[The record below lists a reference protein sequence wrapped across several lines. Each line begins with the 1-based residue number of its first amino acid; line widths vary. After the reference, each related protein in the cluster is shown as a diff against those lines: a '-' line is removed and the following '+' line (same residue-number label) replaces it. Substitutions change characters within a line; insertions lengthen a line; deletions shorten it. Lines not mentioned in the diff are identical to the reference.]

1 MEKELELPPITNRKK
16 EDYTSM
22 EKYVLSKLEIAEK
35 TIQDLVNENELLN
48 KKVNTEK
55 HRLTVQQLTQLK
67 KQFLEHTKTLDD
79 EYFKEH
85 NEYRMHVDIL
95 EEFVN
100 WLELGGF
107 EVYVK

>member
-1 MEKELELPPITNRKK
+1 MEKEFELPSITNRKK

-35 TIQDLVNENELLN
+35 TIQDLTSENMRLSGKLT
-48 KKVNTEK
+48 KEK
-55 HRLTVQQLTQLK
+55 HKLTVQELSKLKTQFIEY
-67 KQFLEHTKTLDD
+67 QRTLDD

-107 EVYVK
+107 EIYVK